1 MSRKFISNFIF
12 TSAVFSNPSTSMAG
26 HSVRFDLVSFED
38 FDSLKSLTQGG
49 GKPLGVSL
57 VGLEGQEQS
66 SFRHLLR
73 NEKKSHV
80 YV

>member
-1 MSRKFISNFIF
+1 M
-12 TSAVFSNPSTSMAG
+12 
-26 HSVRFDLVSFED
+26 RFDLVSFED